1 MAAEKNVVPMVD
13 DKALEGVK
21 WADEKSVNRFFA
33 NLGSQKTDKGVWAM
47 IAMGHYKMGLSAK
60 VTSNAMPTAKAGIAA
75 FAEARK
81 TAPGTKGPLS
91 DKTLPTYESVGNSL
105 IKVGYTLPY
114 DGTVIMDFVA
124 NKMGSV
130 AFGTR
135 ARIIDDIVAK
145 HPTEKEAPTP
155 EQLEA
160 FLPKKAKGNLTDAAD
175 AMKKTFDGWETDE
188 GFSNLIGSDETLD
201 DAAQNLK
208 AALLDFI
215 EASNNVVP
223 RTPANTRGKKLGPN
237 ALALQ
242 AKREARAAGTMQ

>member
-13 DKALEGVK
+13 DKALEGVT
-21 WADEKSVNRFFA
+21 WADEKSVAKFFR
-33 NLGSQKTDKGVWAM
+33 NLGSQKTDKGTWAM
-47 IAMGHYKMGLSAK
+47 VAMGHYKMGLSAK
-60 VTSNAMPTAKAGIAA
+60 ATSNAMPTAKAGIAA

-81 TAPGTKGPLS
+81 NSPGTKGALT
-91 DKTLPTYESVGNSL
+91 DKTVTTYESVGDSL

-130 AFGTR
+130 AYGTR
-135 ARIIDDIVAK
+135 AKLINDIVAK
-145 HPTEKEAPTP
+145 HPTEKEAPTV

-175 AMKKTFDGWETDE
+175 AVKRTVDAWETDE
-188 GFSNLIGSDETLD
+188 GFANLIGSDEALM
-201 DAAQNLK
+201 DASEVLQ

-215 EASNNVVP
+215 NASNAVVP
-223 RTPANTRGKKLGPN
+223 RTPASTRGKKLGAN

-242 AKREARAAGTMQ
+242 AKREARNAGTMQ